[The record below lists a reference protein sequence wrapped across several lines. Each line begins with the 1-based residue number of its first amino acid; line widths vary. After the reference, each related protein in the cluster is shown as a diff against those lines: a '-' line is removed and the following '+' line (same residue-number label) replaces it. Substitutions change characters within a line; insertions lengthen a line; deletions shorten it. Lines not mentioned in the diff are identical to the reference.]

1 MTKKISLEKNIK
13 RMEEIVNQLENSD
26 LDLEKALKLFEEGI
40 IISKTCQQ
48 RLTALEKRVRLL
60 TENSKGKMV
69 ETEMA
74 EV

>member
-13 RMEEIVNQLENSD
+13 RMEEIVDLLENND
-26 LDLEKALKLFEEGI
+26 LELEKALKLFEEGI
-40 IISKTCQQ
+40 KISKTCQQ
-48 RLTALEKRVRLL
+48 RLSELEQRVRLL
-60 TENSKGKMV
+60 TENSKGRMT

>member
-13 RMEEIVNQLENSD
+13 RMEEIVDQLENNN
-26 LDLEKALKLFEEGI
+26 LDIEKALKLFEEGI
-40 IISKTCQQ
+40 TISKTCQQ
-48 RLTALEKRVRLL
+48 RLTELEKRVRLL

-69 ETEMA
+69 ATEMA